1 MCAVHGAGYHYVF
14 LTLMLLEDR
23 GRCLAFWICLQAMI
37 LGAGGPHTVSL
48 LYVNTV
54 CGALSQEHGWATT
67 PFYR

>member
-14 LTLMLLEDR
+14 LILMLLEDR

-54 CGALSQEHGWATT
+54 RGALSQEHGWATT

>member
-23 GRCLAFWICLQAMI
+23 GRCLAFWICLQAKI